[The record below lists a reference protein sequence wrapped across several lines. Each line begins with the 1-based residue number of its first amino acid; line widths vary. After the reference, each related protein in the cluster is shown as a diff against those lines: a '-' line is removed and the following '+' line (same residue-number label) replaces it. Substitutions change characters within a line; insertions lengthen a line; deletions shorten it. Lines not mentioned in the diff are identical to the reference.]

1 MMEGVSWIFLIL
13 CPLLAHSQSGDGD
26 AEPIV
31 AVCSSMISSKTNNLT
46 CEMNEED
53 IDSIQSVKL
62 CFIGC
67 TNGTLGNNSLSFV
80 NIPSP
85 IGAYELQMYLKGG
98 GVNRQ
103 KIDLVKIVK
112 IPVPLVKNVTFKS
125 DRVLI
130 YIKYKHDLVD
140 KPTYQ
145 VQVWGA
151 GNRATDRESVS
162 WEYHPVNIAQLLKGN
177 GVYHVRVRA
186 SPENSDNYF
195 NGSWTAWSPVKKF
208 EVHMKDV
215 PITEDPPYIMY
226 IILCTSMVVVIGITL
241 VILRWK
247 KKIKAYISPN
257 IPNPKATLAH
267 IHREKE
273 RPPVSFSP
281 EIFNDISINRVDYAE
296 EKQLDPDLEEEA
308 QDDTAGSCQSEE
320 EEGDEEDSSTR
331 VEEEMS
337 HLKIK
342 LLDQPEQEDNQV
354 GRTSV
359 AGVRRDCRD
368 ESYVTMS
375 SLYRTE

>member
-1 MMEGVSWIFLIL
+1 MHQYSVAISCFAQLCHYIIFLL
-13 CPLLAHSQSGDGD
+13 
-26 AEPIV
+26 
-31 AVCSSMISSKTNNLT
+31 
-46 CEMNEED
+46 
-53 IDSIQSVKL
+53 
-62 CFIGC
+62 
-67 TNGTLGNNSLSFV
+67 
-80 NIPSP
+80 
-85 IGAYELQMYLKGG
+85 
-98 GVNRQ
+98 
-103 KIDLVKIVK
+103 
-112 IPVPLVKNVTFKS
+112 
-125 DRVLI
+125 
-130 YIKYKHDLVD
+130 
-140 KPTYQ
+140 
-145 VQVWGA
+145 
-151 GNRATDRESVS
+151 
-162 WEYHPVNIAQLLKGN
+162 
-177 GVYHVRVRA
+177 
-186 SPENSDNYF
+186 
-195 NGSWTAWSPVKKF
+195 
-208 EVHMKDV
+208 DV